1 MRETI
6 TAFLV
11 TFCFIGLLHGQ
22 SKDMVITGY
31 QTERKVDITGAIS
44 VVDVDEIT
52 DATKVNP
59 LLSLQGRVPGL
70 YIEQSGR
77 SSGEIGQL
85 LIRGINTLNNNAPLF
100 IIDGVPTTDP
110 FVFASLNVHSIAS
123 IQVLKDA
130 ASTSI
135 YGVRAANGVIIVST
149 K

>member
-22 SKDMVITGY
+22 SKDLVITGY
-31 QTERKVDITGAIS
+31 QTERKADITGAIS

-77 SSGEIGQL
+77 PSGEIGQL
-85 LIRGINTLNNNAPLF
+85 LIRGRNTLNNNAPLF

-110 FVFASLNVHSIAS
+110 FVFASLNVHCIAS

-130 ASTSI
+130 SATSI

>member
-44 VVDVDEIT
+44 VVDVDAIT
-52 DATKVNP
+52 DATTVNP

>member
-11 TFCFIGLLHGQ
+11 TFCFIGLLYGQ
-22 SKDMVITGY
+22 SKDLVITGY

-44 VVDVDEIT
+44 VVDVDAIT
-52 DATKVNP
+52 DATTVNP

-110 FVFASLNVHSIAS
+110 FVFASLNVHCIAS

-130 ASTSI
+130 SATSI

>member
-22 SKDMVITGY
+22 SKDLVITGY

-44 VVDVDEIT
+44 VVDVDAIT
-52 DATKVNP
+52 DATTVNP